1 MGDVFSERFRAL
13 LGAEDA
19 RTATVE
25 PVNGERRPR
34 AIVRIWHGRTLA
46 DQADA
51 YTDYLGR
58 TGVRDFRRT
67 PGNLGVDVLRRV
79 VGVEAEFLV
88 VSRWESLAAVKAF
101 AGEDVTRARYYPLDA
116 HYLLELEPTVVHYEA
131 ALVGELKQVP
141 GSKAQGA

>member
-1 MGDVFSERFRAL
+1 MADLFSERFRAL

-19 RTATVE
+19 RTAAVDAVSGVRL
-25 PVNGERRPR
+25 PQS
-34 AIVRIWHGRTLA
+34 IVRIWHGRTLA

-51 YTDYLGR
+51 YTEYLDR
-58 TGVRDFRRT
+58 TGVADFRRT

-101 AGEDVTRARYYPLDA
+101 AGEDVTRARYYPLDS
-116 HYLLELEPTVVHYEA
+116 HYLLELEPNVVHYEM
-131 ALVGELKQVP
+131 ALW
-141 GSKAQGA
+141 AR